1 MDKSKWGIGVR
12 GSRSNLAAIEV
23 SSPVLE
29 GQWRTAHL
37 ALKQQESPFSLAWR
51 RFRRHRLAFAAA
63 VALGLLVAVAVAAP
77 FVSLEDPNRLDLFQ
91 TNAGPSWDHPLGT
104 DSFGRDILARLIYG
118 GRVSLSVGLV
128 AVGIYTAIG
137 IVFGALS
144 GYYGGLLDS
153 IIMRFTDTVMSFPTM
168 ILIIMVVALL
178 GPSIYNVMLVIGLL
192 GWPSTAR
199 LVRAEFLSL
208 RDREF
213 AVAARMVGVR
223 DAQLI
228 LRHLLPNALYPVIVS
243 ATLGVAGA
251 ILTEAG
257 LSFLGLGVQQPTPS
271 WGNMLN
277 EAQHLSVLQRYP
289 WQWLPPGLAIAVAV
303 LAINFVGDGLR
314 DAVDPRVHTR

>member
-1 MDKSKWGIGVR
+1 VIESTPTVANQPAR
-12 GSRSNLAAIEV
+12 NLRALHNRQQ
-23 SSPVLE
+23 SP
-29 GQWRTAHL
+29 WA
-37 ALKQQESPFSLAWR
+37 LAWR
-51 RFRRHRLAFAAA
+51 RFRRHRLALAAA
-63 VALGLLVAVAVAAP
+63 VTLGLLVLAAIFAPVVA
-77 FVSLEDPNRLDLFQ
+77 LTDPNRVDLFY
-91 TNAGPSWDHPLGT
+91 TNTGPSREHPLGT
-104 DSFGRDILARLIYG
+104 DSFGRDIWARLVYG

-137 IVFGALS
+137 IVLGAIS
-144 GYYGGLLDS
+144 GYYGGLIDS
-153 IIMRFTDTVMSFPTM
+153 SIMRFTDTVMSFPTM
-168 ILIIMVVALL
+168 ILIIMVVAIL

-223 DAQLI
+223 DGQLI
-228 LRHLLPNALYPVIVS
+228 VRHLLPNALYPVIVS

-277 EAQHLSVLQRYP
+277 AAQHLSVLQRYP

-314 DAVDPRVHTR
+314 DAADPRVHSR